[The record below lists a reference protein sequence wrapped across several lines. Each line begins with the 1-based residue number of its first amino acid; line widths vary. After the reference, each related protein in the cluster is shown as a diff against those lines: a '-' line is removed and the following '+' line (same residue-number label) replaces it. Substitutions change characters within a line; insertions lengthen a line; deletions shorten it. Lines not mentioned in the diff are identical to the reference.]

1 MALPA
6 TAPATSPAPPPPAI
20 TPAMLPRL
28 MPRLRGAGVGEAATA
43 CGALSAATSAW
54 KLPGGGG
61 VALTTT
67 RTISS

>member
-1 MALPA
+1 LPA
-6 TAPATSPAPPPPAI
+6 AAAATSPAPPPPAI
-20 TPAMLPRL
+20 TPAKFPRL
-28 MPRLRGAGVGEAATA
+28 IPRFFGAGVGLAATV
-43 CGALSAATSAW
+43 CGELIAAKSAW